1 MANKI
6 TKFASLGGSNIPYS
20 QGAKK
25 KKVSHMIATTLNFG
39 IGSFFLTF
47 SPQGSKSPFSFQLSH
62 IVRDPK
68 KFPVNFCHKDN
79 ANDRT
84 HDEMLNIMRGGQ
96 GDYIFFSGGQEFD
109 LSEKKMIELYEKNP
123 VASTIAFQK
132 INSLMFELIFGISQA
147 RDIKRTIPFTP
158 RTLDINGH
166 PKYPMG
172 AISNIDGTIE
182 EQKRRDLHA
191 HYIVTGGPI
200 DINMVEKNINS
211 PETRSRLSRLY
222 ESIIISSMP
231 LPTMLLDMVDL
242 HERIKVKTSPLQ
254 TGILSPNDGVNFIQQ
269 ALERATS
276 LQLHVHQNKPG
287 GTCTTNNIG
296 KTQCRLS
303 QPQALG
309 CGTKFYVLKKNSE
322 SVKGY
327 TSKRIRSEQNLTSS
341 CHTCERNW
349 EQDPV
354 GTSHKIT
361 PSTTPPLIVLQP
373 KREQYKLMI
382 DPHNLS
388 NILLQRRNACHRIP
402 ITRMNNEYKEDDTC
416 SIDSYTPTEFENA
429 VSTLQSLTNISNEAH
444 ASDNQSNYEN
454 VFLDEILQERINNMT
469 THAKDLLLR
478 ACEERNGY
486 FVEFMPELT
495 QLLGCN
501 IAPYFLGN
509 PEQAK
514 SIIYYIIKYVTKD
527 KASVA
532 ASLTLLKKSCENVIN
547 YPSVA
552 INSGTDVRNA
562 THLVTKFINQN
573 MGGLIEV
580 SEQQAVMHLLGFSE
594 SVNTHT
600 TINMFVT
607 GLISS
612 VIAFAGSQIG
622 ISEYQSWEP
631 NVHFPSTIHDGDIN
645 TTSGYMNIHDETLF
659 NDPPVETYDNS
670 VRGRR
675 TIEED
680 NPLSSGR
687 RPTSRSR
694 RTINGRTMQ
703 DTNILNTEESVNI
716 ADTTEEQSNIE
727 EENNYIS
734 NLVDMNIRDS
744 INEGDT
750 TESILQ
756 TEDMP
761 NVINRVPLYRDET
774 NSINAVPQDEFYRK
788 RCQWDT
794 YRYTYINNPE
804 YPHPGHKVIVEI
816 HSEAQSPLPE
826 WQVNY
831 HKYVDEGIASMSFRE
846 WVMCM
851 RIEKRLDGAEVMKN
865 NIPQQLHEPIRRNAP
880 GRKPNGRYPLNE
892 SSVLFL
898 SHENVQ
904 KSIIQIPIYAS
915 GVIPKYPGKKLN
927 NGEVL
932 TELTKK
938 KQDEWALYILCVFDR
953 CNIDGIPCSL
963 VSNVQLGARRGQ
975 EVHIITGRPVY
986 EQNTYSFHRPWIAL
1000 QNFLKELEKPSL
1012 HDPTTIPFISRSIS
1026 QQIRNI
1032 SFSMEAVTKSRR
1044 ERVTKFRNRNTDKWS
1059 EGSKLASQYG
1069 KGWGISGGWPH
1080 ELQNPN
1086 YLHPIPGYQ
1095 QNGNEEDDN
1104 SDGIT
1109 EGQRNE
1115 AAQIIADIQSLT
1127 EDQVR
1132 L

>member
-231 LPTMLLDMVDL
+231 LPTMLLDMVD
-242 HERIKVKTSPLQ
+242 ERVKVKTSPLQ
-254 TGILSPNDGVNFIQQ
+254 TGILYPNSGINFIRQ
-269 ALERATS
+269 ATERATS
-276 LQLHVHQNKPG
+276 LQVHVHQNKPG
-287 GTCTTNNIG
+287 GTCTATNIG

-303 QPQALG
+303 QPQALSG
-309 CGTKFYVLKKNSE
+309 STKFYQLKSDNQNNQ
-322 SVKGY
+322 GY
-327 TSKRIRSEQNLTSS
+327 TSSRIRSGTNLTSTYNS
-341 CHTCERNW
+341 CERNW
-349 EQDPV
+349 EEDPV
-354 GTSHKIT
+354 GNSHSIT
-361 PSTTPPLIVLQP
+361 PSTSSSLIVLQP
-373 KREQYKLMI
+373 KREQFQLMI
-382 DPHNLS
+382 DPQNLS
-388 NILLQRRNACHRIP
+388 DILIKKKDASHRIP
-402 ITRMNNEYKEDDTC
+402 LSTLHSELRDNETC
-416 SIDSYTPTEFENA
+416 SINSHTPTEFEDA
-429 VSTLQSLTNISNEAH
+429 VDTLRTLFDESKETDVRHSSGI
-444 ASDNQSNYEN
+444 YERLQ
-454 VFLDEILQERINNMT
+454 LDELLQQRINNMT
-469 THAKDLLLR
+469 TKAKDLLLL
-478 ACEERNGY
+478 ACEKRNGY
-486 FVEFMPELT
+486 FVEFIPELT

-532 ASLTLLKKSCENVIN
+532 ASLTLLKKSCENVLT

-552 INSGTDVRNA
+552 PNSGTDVRNA
-562 THLVTKFINQN
+562 THLVTKFINSN

-580 SEQQAVMHLLGFSE
+580 SEQQAVMHLLNFSE

-607 GLISS
+607 GLVSS
-612 VIAFAGSQIG
+612 VIAFAGNQIG
-622 ISEYQSWEP
+622 ISEDDSWQP
-631 NVHFPSTIHDGDIN
+631 DIHFPSTVIIDLN
-645 TTSGYMNIHDETLF
+645 TNTPASQTNYENDTLF
-659 NDPPVETYDNS
+659 NEEPVELYNNS
-670 VRGRR
+670 VRGRPS
-675 TIEED
+675 T
-680 NPLSSGR
+680 
-687 RPTSRSR
+687 RSLQR
-694 RTINGRTMQ
+694 
-703 DTNILNTEESVNI
+703 
-716 ADTTEEQSNIE
+716 EQSTRTNRTNIE
-727 EENNYIS
+727 ENQIPEENVNNIQES
-734 NLVDMNIRDS
+734 RNPNNDSEERNDILEADEDNINLVPVNRRGI
-744 INEGDT
+744 IEEEEII
-750 TESILQ
+750 ESILH
-756 TEDMP
+756 TADLP
-761 NVINRVPLYRDET
+761 HVFNRVTLYRDET

-788 RCQWDT
+788 RCQWDN
-794 YRYTYINNPE
+794 YRYKFINTFE

-816 HSEAQSPLPE
+816 GHETQYPLAE
-826 WQVNY
+826 WQINY
-831 HKYVDEGIASMSFRE
+831 YKYIDEGIASMSFRE

-851 RIEKRLDGAEVMKN
+851 KIEKRPEGAQVIRN
-865 NIPQQLHEPIRRNAP
+865 NIPQANDPNSRNAP

-892 SSVLFL
+892 SSVLFI

-904 KSIIQIPIYAS
+904 KSIIHIPIYAS
-915 GVIPKYPGKKLN
+915 GTIPKYPGRKLN
-927 NGEVL
+927 NGERL
-932 TELTKK
+932 TELAKK

-953 CNIDGIPCSL
+953 CNIDGIPTSL
-963 VSNVQLGARRGQ
+963 VSNVQLGERRGQ
-975 EVHIITGRPVY
+975 ETHLITGRPVY
-986 EQNTYSFHRPWIAL
+986 EINQYVFKRPWIAL
-1000 QNFLKELEKPSL
+1000 QTFLKELEKPSI
-1012 HDPTTIPFISRSIS
+1012 HDPTTVPFINRSII
-1026 QQIRNI
+1026 QQIKNI
-1032 SFSMEAVTKSRR
+1032 SFSMKAVSKTRR
-1044 ERVTKFRNRNTDKWS
+1044 ERVTKFRNRNTDKWA
-1059 EGSKLASQYG
+1059 EGSKLPSQYG
-1069 KGWGISGGWPH
+1069 KGWGISGGWPE

-1086 YLHPIPGYQ
+1086 YLNSIPGYQ
-1095 QNGNEEDDN
+1095 QNGNEEDDDA
-1104 SDGIT
+1104 DGIT
-1109 EGQRNE
+1109 EAQRDE
-1115 AAQIIADIQSLT
+1115 AAQIIADIQSMT
-1127 EDQVR
+1127 DDQVYS
-1132 L
+1132 LT